1 MFSLMNLSRKLIS
14 SSPGLTFH
22 LQVLIWNFFRCRP
35 VIILG
40 PMKDRINDDLMRE
53 FPERFGSCVPH
64 TTRPRRENEVQ
75 KDFNFAN
82 ILLSSINGKTLLH
95 YWWSRWTG
103 GIITL
108 SPQWNRC
115 KQTSRHTCS
124 LRLASTTTICKKIEI
139 DPNIPNWNF
148 QHDSKSWQL
157 YLSTFHQI
165 WHKRAVSER
174 CSSTRQVHI
183 FQVKYFESF

>member
-1 MFSLMNLSRKLIS
+1 M
-14 SSPGLTFH
+14 
-22 LQVLIWNFFRCRP
+22 
-35 VIILG
+35 
-40 PMKDRINDDLMRE
+40 
-53 FPERFGSCVPH
+53 
-64 TTRPRRENEVQ
+64 
-75 KDFNFAN
+75 
-82 ILLSSINGKTLLH
+82 
-95 YWWSRWTG
+95 
-103 GIITL
+103 

-139 DPNIPNWNF
+139 DQNIPNWNF

-183 FQVKYFESF
+183 FQVEYFESLTIININSHQNEILNCRKALHLGCIGQCHQAAACGPALSYCHLSQGLPLASLSDPNPFLFVVFLAPEVS